1 MLQAG
6 ELLNAVTAG
15 GAAAKDL
22 VPKELSIADSLHSN
36 FQDSLQNIHSISDMK
51 DIITGENPLLR
62 DAINSIVE
70 LTAGFVP
77 KLLTAILVLW
87 IGFKLIKLLKKT
99 LTRIMETLDTSLR
112 SFLTSA
118 IDVVLKILLII
129 MVMDIVGIKVTS
141 FIAII
146 GAAGLA
152 VGMALQGT
160 LQNFA
165 GGVIILLLKPFRVG
179 EYIEC
184 GNYKGYVKDI
194 RIFHTIIRPFNGRT
208 IIVPN
213 SDLATTS
220 LINHT
225 REAKI
230 RLDTSAS
237 VAYGTDLAFAKQVLQ
252 EVVDNNP
259 LILKDP
265 KPTVAVSKLNS
276 SSVDFVLWLWV
287 ETEHYWELYL
297 HIQEEIYNAFYANH
311 ITIPFPQVQ
320 VHQS

>member
-1 MLQAG
+1 MLQTEG
-6 ELLNAVTAG
+6 ILNAATAG